1 MPSHDNLQLAD
12 LLAATRQD
20 TLAALKD
27 VDLDRI
33 MHPDSG
39 WRVRDMVAHLIAW
52 DIAAVQ
58 ALKHLQSKTVDAIPD
73 YSDMD
78 AYNAREVA
86 KRKDRPVDDLFA
98 EWATLHDEFKTL
110 VENMPD
116 GLMGT
121 RFRFPWGAHG
131 TGYYLV
137 EVMAGHEQHHRERY
151 NCQRRV
157 RPFA

>member
-1 MPSHDNLQLAD
+1 MPSHDKLPLVD
-12 LLAATRQD
+12 LLAVTRQD
-20 TLAALKD
+20 TLAALKE
-27 VDLDRI
+27 VDLDQI
-33 MHPDSG
+33 MHPESG
-39 WRVRDMVAHLIAW
+39 WRVRDVVAHLIAW

-58 ALKHLQSKTVDAIPD
+58 ALQHLQSGTVDAIPD

-78 AYNAREVA
+78 SYNAREVA

-98 EWATLHDEFKTL
+98 EWAALHEEFKAV

-116 GLMGT
+116 DLMGT

-137 EVMAGHEQHHRERY
+137 EVMAGHEQHHCEEI
-151 NCQRRV
+151 QLST
-157 RPFA
+157 

>member
-1 MPSHDNLQLAD
+1 MPDHENALLVD
-12 LLAATRQD
+12 LLTTTRQD

-73 YSDMD
+73 LSDMD

-86 KRKDRPVDDLFA
+86 KRKNLPIDDLFA
-98 EWATLHDEFKTL
+98 EWAALHDEFKAL
-110 VENMPD
+110 AENMPD
-116 GLMGT
+116 DLMGK

-131 TGYYLV
+131 TGYQLV
-137 EVMAGHEQHHRERY
+137 EGMAGHEQYHREEI
-151 NCQRRV
+151 QLSI
-157 RPFA
+157 